1 VATSE
6 ASGVR
11 SLGLIAQTDDIVAT
25 DRNMLVAGELDFDPR
40 SALRAR
46 ILFGEGGANGSSRPS
61 RDSRATALR
70 STILSSGIEPR
81 LFYLEPSGKRVSS

>member
-11 SLGLIAQTDDIVAT
+11 SRGLIAQTDDIVAT

-46 ILFGEGGANGSSRPS
+46 ILFGEGGANGSSRPIPA
-61 RDSRATALR
+61 R
-70 STILSSGIEPR
+70 R
-81 LFYLEPSGKRVSS
+81 LLQIDAAKGTFESN